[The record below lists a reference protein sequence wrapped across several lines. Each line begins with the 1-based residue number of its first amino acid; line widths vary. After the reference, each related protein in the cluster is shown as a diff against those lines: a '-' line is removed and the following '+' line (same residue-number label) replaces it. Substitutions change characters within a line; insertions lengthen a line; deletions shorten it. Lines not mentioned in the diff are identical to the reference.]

1 MKNVNEFEG
10 SLWRGS
16 RIIRAIYKGACPRIN
31 STQEMRATLRAGP
44 YAWPGGYQM
53 YLITSDGAAL
63 CFDCARKEYRQ
74 ISESIRK
81 GTADGWKVEA
91 TDINYEDTSLYCENC
106 SKQIPAS
113 YASDEE
119 NAAHTEL

>member
-16 RIIRAIYKGACPRIN
+16 RIIRETYKRTYSRIN
-31 STQEMRATLRAGP
+31 STQEMRATLRNGP
-44 YAWPGGYQM
+44 YTWPGGYQM

-63 CFDCARKEYRQ
+63 CFDCARQEYRQ

-81 GTADGWKVEA
+81 GTADGWKIEA
-91 TDINYEDTSLYCENC
+91 TDVNYENTSLFCEHC